1 MHALARAVHGAREQR
16 LQVVLNTAG
25 RHGGVQAGFDVGQ
38 VKACVGMALRAADLG
53 LLHVVRQVVAQA
65 LLQHLH
71 EALVQLGHR
80 VVGPQGLGLRQGARL
95 VEPMDQVP
103 GGQVKKHA
111 AGHLA
116 PLRPQVAVAQQ
127 RHYQVQAELLVKVGA
142 AHVHAAG
149 GQHVVPAVGQ
159 AHALRPQA
167 HHGEVRGAAAHVHH
181 QHGLFAVQA
190 ALVVQGRRDGFE
202 LKSHFCK
209 PDRLR
214 RLLQRRL
221 RQRVARRVVVHK
233 MHGPAH
239 HHARGRAAQAV
250 RGTLAQRG
258 QKGGDDVLK
267 ADLPVVDLGR
277 F

>member
-1 MHALARAVHGAREQR
+1 M
-16 LQVVLNTAG
+16 
-25 RHGGVQAGFDVGQ
+25 
-38 VKACVGMALRAADLG
+38 
-53 LLHVVRQVVAQA
+53 
-65 LLQHLH
+65 
-71 EALVQLGHR
+71 
-80 VVGPQGLGLRQGARL
+80 
-95 VEPMDQVP
+95 
-103 GGQVKKHA
+103 
-111 AGHLA
+111 
-116 PLRPQVAVAQQ
+116 
-127 RHYQVQAELLVKVGA
+127 VKVGA

-149 GQHVVPAVGQ
+149 GQHVVQAIGQ

-167 HHGEVRGAAAHVHH
+167 HHGEVGGAAAHVHH
-181 QHGLFAVQA
+181 QHRLLAVQA
-190 ALVVQGRRDGFE
+190 ALVVQGCGDGLQ
-202 LKSHFCK
+202 LKSHFFK

-277 F
+277 FQQQRAAQEAFERAHQSPLGAFQVVRHGVAAKVGAQVFAVVEHGCWHGQRLAFERNQARSTAGRGPRHSRIGGAEIDAERARWGKSHGVSGPQQQQIQALGCKLVEISV